1 MHVPRIGTQL
11 GADLSMFSMF
21 KLLGPIGIGAVVG
34 RTALISRIR
43 EDAYSGGT
51 KVQGTEA
58 MEVLKSIV
66 VTPVMLAIAGNVV
79 AEVVERLNSGE
90 IPGIAHAY
98 LSNHQERTAL
108 VELEEPIGTAVVEA
122 AGELGASY
130 YPVGSASRYEIGLL
144 VYRVSRALME
154 ADPALASRFI
164 RVNPFRAGP
173 DTVLRVLR
181 RVDRECSIERCA
193 VTPYV
198 QTILGP
204 KPPGTLGRVATHEH
218 LLKFDDTAMVLDEL
232 AAFRAQGG
240 STIVEVSTLGIV
252 EIADRAHHAER
263 LAEISRDAGVQ
274 IVAGTGFYKEPR
286 LPSFVMDWSMERL
299 ANHMITEIREGI
311 GGTDH
316 RAGIIG
322 EVGSSNYQVFP
333 TRGKGS
339 TGCRAR
345 SGGDRSGNQHAH
357 RTGDDGPRTTG
368 SL

>member
-1 MHVPRIGTQL
+1 MMTHPLANLSLDEAIAMQFRYVDVVTRHFNGAEILQAGDYGVVPGLLRPNFTAKVEAVLAEFFDAEDATLVRGAGTGAIRSACMTVLAPGSSVIIHDAPVYTTSAVTFRAMGLDLQRVDFNDLDAMERAVADSPGAAVYVQHSRQLLADRYDLGALIVTSRRARPTVTILVDDNYTVMHVPRIGTQL

-34 RTALISRIR
+34 REALIGRIR

-66 VTPVMLAIAGNVV
+66 VTPVMLAVAGKVV
-79 AEVVERLNSGE
+79 AEVVERLNRGE

-181 RVDRECSIERCA
+181 ESIE
-193 VTPYV
+193 
-198 QTILGP
+198 
-204 KPPGTLGRVATHEH
+204 
-218 LLKFDDTAMVLDEL
+218 
-232 AAFRAQGG
+232 
-240 STIVEVSTLGIV
+240 S
-252 EIADRAHHAER
+252 
-263 LAEISRDAGVQ
+263 
-274 IVAGTGFYKEPR
+274 
-286 LPSFVMDWSMERL
+286 
-299 ANHMITEIREGI
+299 
-311 GGTDH
+311 
-316 RAGIIG
+316 
-322 EVGSSNYQVFP
+322 
-333 TRGKGS
+333 
-339 TGCRAR
+339 AR
-345 SGGDRSGNQHAH
+345 SKGAQ
-357 RTGDDGPRTTG
+357 
-368 SL
+368 